1 MNILKHILVKMRNW
15 NKNIEEANKV
25 IQPFPGQNTKQLSI
39 RISASLDAAI
49 TLKLYGSSRTKSAYI
64 RNLLE
69 NDLNSV

>member
-1 MNILKHILVKMRNW
+1 MNILKRILVKMRNW
-15 NKNIEEANKV
+15 NNNIEEANKV

-39 RISASLDAAI
+39 RIPASLDTAI

-69 NDLNSV
+69 HDLNSV

>member
-1 MNILKHILVKMRNW
+1 MNIIKHILVKMRDW

-39 RISASLDAAI
+39 RIPASLDTAI
-49 TLKLYGSSRTKSAYI
+49 AIKLYGSKQTRSSYI

-69 NDLNSV
+69 RDLSGV